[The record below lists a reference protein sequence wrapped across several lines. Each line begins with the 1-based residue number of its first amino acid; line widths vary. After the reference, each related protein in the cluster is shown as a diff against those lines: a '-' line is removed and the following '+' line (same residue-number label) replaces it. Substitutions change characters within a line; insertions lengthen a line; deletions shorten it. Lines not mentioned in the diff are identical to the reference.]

1 MFVSPSCVEGEQ
13 AKEPGNE
20 KCFVTRT
27 TRPTRTHLSD
37 VIVSNVFLQQR
48 GYAPR
53 LGKPLP
59 PTGLSFVVGDQI
71 ASCA

>member
-20 KCFVTRT
+20 KCFVI
-27 TRPTRTHLSD
+27 RPTRTHLSD

-71 ASCA
+71 VSCA